1 MNEID
6 IPIIKKTSDFYKLF
20 HEYRRLIP
28 KQDRHSLYEK
38 AERTIINILEN
49 FLEAGYTKGSGKTAV
64 LEKASVKLNVLRFFV
79 RLMKELKSLDN
90 KKYVALQEMI
100 DEIGRMLGG
109 WIKSS
114 STTR

>member
-28 KQDRHSLYEK
+28 KQDRHSIYEK
-38 AERTIINILEN
+38 AERIIINILEY
-49 FLEAGYTKGSGKTAV
+49 FLEAGYIKGAGKV
-64 LEKASVKLNVLRFFV
+64 VMLEKASVKLNVLRFFI

-114 STTR
+114 STMR